1 MFVRRRWHR
10 VGKSVGKV
18 RVGNGI
24 RRVRKNIYHSLWSRP
39 FLIRLKQAAK
49 TATKAGTGS
58 GDMDTSTS
66 STTATTTLISTP
78 GDQIKPTRETLAATL
93 AACQAAIEQL
103 DDDNDDSPAAGVKK
117 RRKSKGGSSKSS
129 N

>member
-10 VGKSVGKV
+10 VG
-18 RVGNGI
+18 
-24 RRVRKNIYHSLWSRP
+24 
-39 FLIRLKQAAK
+39 
-49 TATKAGTGS
+49 
-58 GDMDTSTS
+58 
-66 STTATTTLISTP
+66 TATTALISTP
-78 GDQIKPTRETLAATL
+78 GDQVKPTRETLAATL